1 MNFKKYAK
9 LYELFYEKKKFLREI
24 KFVKSFLKN
33 ENLSILDIGC
43 GTGKFANYLSK
54 YNRIKKIDAI
64 DFSNDMLRIAKIKKN
79 KKINYI
85 NSDFKKYH
93 IKTSNKYD
101 CITFMFH
108 VINYVHSDLSLND
121 IFLKL
126 KKFTKKNSL
135 IILDTWTIRGL
146 KKNDLEIIVKKS
158 INNKELLRLTIPKIT
173 QKKIINID
181 FHFFKNLKKLF
192 IEKHKMM
199 AIDIK
204 ELERTA
210 IKHNFKIIKKFKNFN
225 KDKFDQNNLFATLVM
240 KRL

>member
-9 LYELFYEKKKFLREI
+9 LYELFYEKKKFLKEI

-93 IKTSNKYD
+93 IKTFNKYD

-108 VINYVHSDLSLND
+108 VINYVHSE
-121 IFLKL
+121 IKKIYK
-126 KKFTKKNSL
+126 KKFANNTRHLDNKRFEKK
-135 IILDTWTIRGL
+135 
-146 KKNDLEIIVKKS
+146 
-158 INNKELLRLTIPKIT
+158 
-173 QKKIINID
+173 
-181 FHFFKNLKKLF
+181 
-192 IEKHKMM
+192 
-199 AIDIK
+199 
-204 ELERTA
+204 
-210 IKHNFKIIKKFKNFN
+210 
-225 KDKFDQNNLFATLVM
+225 
-240 KRL
+240 